1 MEIVSELT
9 NYTSI
14 VLGNSSKENKISK
27 VEVIPISDENLV
39 AIVVTDKGH
48 VESKNMNIK
57 EHITTTEIKQTVDLI
72 NKFIIGTPI
81 DEVSL
86 KLEVDVKPK
95 IADSIKQQRAL
106 YDALYN
112 VFAEFKDESDVKI
125 KKTNNILNQPEF
137 NNVDKMREILNK
149 FEDKEYI
156 NKIKEDENGVNVYIG
171 TENEFDDEVAIIK
184 TRYMVDGE
192 EGTIALIGPKRME
205 YDRVTTL
212 LNFIK
217 DNLNQ
222 DR

>member
-1 MEIVSELT
+1 MT
-9 NYTSI
+9 F
-14 VLGNSSKENKISK
+14 
-27 VEVIPISDENLV
+27 NLRCDFILDFNNRW
-39 AIVVTDKGH
+39 AIRKD
-48 VESKNMNIK
+48 IA
-57 EHITTTEIKQTVDLI
+57 VDLI

-192 EGTIALIGPKRME
+192 EGTIYVNGLDGTE
-205 YDRVTTL
+205 LDLLYDL
-212 LNFIK
+212 IK
-217 DNLNQ
+217 DGLVEKVN
-222 DR
+222 D